1 MKEMI
6 RYEIY
11 KLLHKP
17 LAWAG
22 LASILLF
29 VGVMEWRWVAPGYAA
44 IQADVNGRRKYPGL
58 CRHKEEPGNR
68 RPLRRAPDH
77 GNSKGNSEYLSL
89 FGGDAGGERIG
100 SGAPGTLYP

>member
-17 LAWAG
+17 LVWAG

-44 IQADVNGRRKYPGL
+44 IQADVNGRRENTLDFAAIKRNQEIAARYAG
-58 CRHKEEPGNR
+58 
-68 RPLRRAPDH
+68 PLDRK
-77 GNSKGNSEYLSL
+77 SVV
-89 FGGDAGGERIG
+89 
-100 SGAPGTLYP
+100 